1 MKRRPG
7 HEAVSGPA
15 PSDIGDAA
23 MPSSQA
29 AAAMP
34 VPAMSS
40 GLATPLLR
48 PCIDLWV
55 EVGVPVGVGQTVGG
69 ERRVVP
75 ITGGRAVGLS
85 AEGAGGGPA
94 GAAAERGTPGK
105 PGNGAGWQA
114 RILEG
119 GADYQLIT
127 ASGCALLHARYI
139 LETDG
144 GDRIYVENNAIRTG
158 PPELVA
164 RLLRGEPVDPA
175 AIYFRCAPRIE
186 AAAASLRWM
195 NERVFVGTGA
205 RHPSQVVLR
214 FFVVE

>member
-1 MKRRPG
+1 MRDVG
-7 HEAVSGPA
+7 AT
-15 PSDIGDAA
+15 AA
-23 MPSSQA
+23 QTA
-29 AAAMP
+29 AAAT
-34 VPAMSS
+34 S
-40 GLATPLLR
+40 GRLAKPLLR

-55 EVGVPVGVGQTVGG
+55 DVGVPVGVGQTVGG

-75 ITGGRAVGLS
+75 ITGGRAVGLPLE
-85 AEGAGGGPA
+85 ADGGRGGEPSNEQA
-94 GAAAERGTPGK
+94 NERPSSG
-105 PGNGAGWQA
+105 GWQA

-119 GADYQLIT
+119 GADYQLVT
-127 ASGCALLHARYI
+127 ASGCALLQARYI

-158 PPELVA
+158 PPALVA
-164 RLLRGEPVDPA
+164 RLLRGEAVDPA
-175 AIYFRCAPRIE
+175 AIYFRCTPRIE

-205 RHPSQVVLR
+205 RHPIQVVLR